1 MISSNTQIFAVVGY
15 PIDHS
20 LSPLMHNASMKSLN
34 FDGIYLALNIN
45 PDDVVETLPMM
56 NKMGFKGI
64 NLTIPHKEIVYSHL
78 EILDDSAKLFKSV
91 NTILFE
97 DNKIKGFNT
106 DGYGFLK
113 ALESSFG
120 KNIDGDKVFVLGC
133 GGAGRTVAL
142 QSTKSKAKS
151 IWLAD
156 IDEDKILKLKDEIL
170 SLDPTMKVYYSLNL
184 DEQIDGCKDSDL
196 IIQASPV
203 GMKENEKSLFPSD
216 AFNKNQR
223 VFDLIYMY
231 PETSFMSK
239 AKESGASVANGLGML
254 LYQGEKAF
262 RIWTSFDANQDVMM
276 DVLSK
281 KVYGL
286 ES

>member
-1 MISSNTQIFAVVGY
+1 MISSKTQIFAVVGY

-45 PDDVVETLPMM
+45 PDDVVETLPIM
-56 NKMGFKGI
+56 KKIGFKGI

-78 EILDDSAKLFKSV
+78 ETLDESAKLFKSV

-97 DNKIKGFNT
+97 DDEIKGFNT

-113 ALESSFG
+113 ALGSSFG
-120 KNIDGDKVFVLGC
+120 KEIDNDKVFILGC

-142 QSTKSKAKS
+142 QSTKSKAES

-170 SLDPTMKVYYSLNL
+170 SLDPTMKIYYSL
-184 DEQIDGCKDSDL
+184 
-196 IIQASPV
+196 
-203 GMKENEKSLFPSD
+203 
-216 AFNKNQR
+216 
-223 VFDLIYMY
+223 
-231 PETSFMSK
+231 
-239 AKESGASVANGLGML
+239 
-254 LYQGEKAF
+254 
-262 RIWTSFDANQDVMM
+262 
-276 DVLSK
+276 
-281 KVYGL
+281 
-286 ES
+286 

>member
-170 SLDPTMKVYYSLNL
+170 SLDPAMKVYYSLNL

>member
-1 MISSNTQIFAVVGY
+1 MISSKTQIFAVVGY

-20 LSPLMHNASMKSLN
+20 LSPLMHNASMNSLN

-45 PDDVVETLPMM
+45 PDDVIETLPVMK
-56 NKMGFKGI
+56 KMGFKGI

-78 EILDDSAKLFKSV
+78 ETLDESAKLFKSV

-97 DNKIKGFNT
+97 DDEIKGFNT

-113 ALESSFG
+113 ALGSSFG
-120 KNIDGDKVFVLGC
+120 KEIDNDKVFILGC

-142 QSTKSKAKS
+142 QSTKSKAES

-170 SLDPTMKVYYSLNL
+170 SLDPTMKIYYSLNL
-184 DEQIDGCKDSDL
+184 DEQIDGCKDSNL

-203 GMKENEKSLFPSD
+203 GMKENEKSLFPSS
-216 AFNKNQR
+216 AFNNNQR

-231 PETSFMSK
+231 PETSFMK
-239 AKESGASVANGLGML
+239 NAKQSGAEVANGLGML

-262 RIWTSFDANQDVMM
+262 RIWTNCEANQDVMM

-281 KVYGL
+281 KVYD
-286 ES
+286 

>member
-1 MISSNTQIFAVVGY
+1 MISSKTQIFAVVGY

-45 PDDVVETLPMM
+45 PDDVVETLPVMK
-56 NKMGFKGI
+56 KMGFKGI

-78 EILDDSAKLFKSV
+78 ETLDESAKLFKSV

-97 DNKIKGFNT
+97 DDEIKGFNT

-113 ALESSFG
+113 ALGSSFG
-120 KNIDGDKVFVLGC
+120 KEIDNDKVFILGC

-142 QSTKSKAKS
+142 QSTKSKAES

-156 IDEDKILKLKDEIL
+156 IDEGKILKLKDEIL
-170 SLDPTMKVYYSLNL
+170 SLDPTMKIYYSLNL
-184 DEQIDGCKDSDL
+184 DEQIDGCKYSNL

-203 GMKENEKSLFPSD
+203 GMKENEKSLFPSS
-216 AFNKNQR
+216 AFNNNQR

-231 PETSFMSK
+231 PETSFMK
-239 AKESGASVANGLGML
+239 NAKQSGAEVANGLGML

-262 RIWTSFDANQDVMM
+262 RIWTNCEANQDVMM

-281 KVYGL
+281 KVYD
-286 ES
+286 

>member
-170 SLDPTMKVYYSLNL
+170 SLDPTMKVYYSLTL

>member
-1 MISSNTQIFAVVGY
+1 MISSKTQIFAVVGY

-45 PDDVVETLPMM
+45 PDDVVETLPVMK
-56 NKMGFKGI
+56 KMGFKGI

-78 EILDDSAKLFKSV
+78 ETLDESAKLFKSV

-97 DNKIKGFNT
+97 DDEIKGFNT

-120 KNIDGDKVFVLGC
+120 KEIDNDKVFILGC

-142 QSTKSKAKS
+142 QSTKSKAES

-170 SLDPTMKVYYSLNL
+170 SLDPTMKIYYSLNL
-184 DEQIDGCKDSDL
+184 DEQIDGCKDSNL

-203 GMKENEKSLFPSD
+203 GMKENEKSLFPSS
-216 AFNKNQR
+216 AFNNNQR

-231 PETSFMSK
+231 PETSFMK
-239 AKESGASVANGLGML
+239 NAKQSGAEVANGLGML

-262 RIWTSFDANQDVMM
+262 RIWTNCEANQDVMM

-281 KVYGL
+281 KVYD
-286 ES
+286 

>member
-1 MISSNTQIFAVVGY
+1 MISSKTQIFAVVGY

-45 PDDVVETLPMM
+45 PDDVVETLPVMK
-56 NKMGFKGI
+56 KMGFKGI

-78 EILDDSAKLFKSV
+78 ETLDESAKLFKSV

-97 DNKIKGFNT
+97 DDEIKGFNT

-113 ALESSFG
+113 ALGSSFG
-120 KNIDGDKVFVLGC
+120 KEIDNDKVFILGC

-142 QSTKSKAKS
+142 QSTKSKAES

-170 SLDPTMKVYYSLNL
+170 SLDPTMKIYYSLNL
-184 DEQIDGCKDSDL
+184 DDQIDGCKDSNL

-203 GMKENEKSLFPSD
+203 GMKENEKSLFPSS
-216 AFNKNQR
+216 AFNNNQR

-231 PETSFMSK
+231 PETSFMK
-239 AKESGASVANGLGML
+239 NAKQSGAEAANGLGML

-262 RIWTSFDANQDVMM
+262 RIWTNCEANQDVMM

-281 KVYGL
+281 KVYD
-286 ES
+286 

>member
-1 MISSNTQIFAVVGY
+1 MISSKTQIFAVVGY

-45 PDDVVETLPMM
+45 PDDVVETLPVMK
-56 NKMGFKGI
+56 KMGFKGI

-78 EILDDSAKLFKSV
+78 ETLDESAKLFKSV

-97 DNKIKGFNT
+97 DDEIKGFNT

-113 ALESSFG
+113 ALGSSFG
-120 KNIDGDKVFVLGC
+120 KEIDNDKVFILGC

-142 QSTKSKAKS
+142 QSTKSKAES

-170 SLDPTMKVYYSLNL
+170 SLDPTMKIYYSLNL
-184 DEQIDGCKDSDL
+184 DDQIDGCKDSNL

-203 GMKENEKSLFPSD
+203 GMRENEKSLFPSS
-216 AFNKNQR
+216 AFNNNQR

-231 PETSFMSK
+231 PETSFMK
-239 AKESGASVANGLGML
+239 NAKQSGAEAANGLGML

-262 RIWTSFDANQDVMM
+262 RIWTNCEANQDVMM

-281 KVYGL
+281 KVYD
-286 ES
+286 

>member
-1 MISSNTQIFAVVGY
+1 MISSKTQIFAVVGY

-20 LSPLMHNASMKSLN
+20 LSPLMHNASMNSLN

-45 PDDVVETLPMM
+45 PDDIIETLPVMK
-56 NKMGFKGI
+56 KMGFKGI

-78 EILDDSAKLFKSV
+78 ETLDESAKLFKSV

-97 DNKIKGFNT
+97 DDEIKGFNT

-113 ALESSFG
+113 ALGSSFG
-120 KNIDGDKVFVLGC
+120 KEIDNDKVFILGC

-142 QSTKSKAKS
+142 QSTKSKAES

-170 SLDPTMKVYYSLNL
+170 SLDPTMKIYYSLNL
-184 DEQIDGCKDSDL
+184 DEQIDGCKDSNL

-203 GMKENEKSLFPSD
+203 GMKENEKSLFPSS
-216 AFNKNQR
+216 AFNNNQR

-231 PETSFMSK
+231 PETSFMK
-239 AKESGASVANGLGML
+239 NAKQSGAEVANGLGML

-262 RIWTSFDANQDVMM
+262 RIWTNCEANQDVMM

-281 KVYGL
+281 KVYD
-286 ES
+286 

>member
-1 MISSNTQIFAVVGY
+1 MISSKTQIFAVVGY
-15 PIDHS
+15 PIGHS

-45 PDDVVETLPMM
+45 PDDVVETLPVM
-56 NKMGFKGI
+56 KKIGFKGI

-78 EILDDSAKLFKSV
+78 EILDESAKLFKSV

-97 DNKIKGFNT
+97 DDEIKGFNT

-113 ALESSFG
+113 ALGSSFG
-120 KNIDGDKVFVLGC
+120 KEIDNDKVFILGC

-142 QSTKSKAKS
+142 QSTKSKAES

-170 SLDPTMKVYYSLNL
+170 SLDPTMKIYYSLNL
-184 DEQIDGCKDSDL
+184 DEQIDGCKDSNL

-203 GMKENEKSLFPSD
+203 GMKENEKSLFPSS
-216 AFNKNQR
+216 AFNNNQR

-231 PETSFMSK
+231 PETSFMK
-239 AKESGASVANGLGML
+239 NAKQSGAEVANGLGML

-262 RIWTSFDANQDVMM
+262 RIWTNCEANQDVMM

-281 KVYGL
+281 KVYD
-286 ES
+286 

>member
-1 MISSNTQIFAVVGY
+1 MISSKTQIFAVVGY

-45 PDDVVETLPMM
+45 PDDVVETLPVM
-56 NKMGFKGI
+56 KKIGFKGI

-78 EILDDSAKLFKSV
+78 ETLDESAKLFKSV

-97 DNKIKGFNT
+97 DDKIKGFNT

-113 ALESSFG
+113 ALEGSFG
-120 KNIDGDKVFVLGC
+120 KEVDNDKVFILGC

-142 QSTKSKAKS
+142 QSTKSKAES

-156 IDEDKILKLKDEIL
+156 IDKDKILKLKDEIL
-170 SLDPTMKVYYSLNL
+170 SLDPTMKIDYSLNL
-184 DEQIDGCKDSDL
+184 DEQIDGCKDSNL

-203 GMKENEKSLFPSD
+203 GMKENEKSLFPSA
-216 AFNKNQR
+216 AFHNNQR

-231 PETSFMSK
+231 PETSFMK
-239 AKESGASVANGLGML
+239 NAKQSGAEAANGLGML

-262 RIWTSFDANQDVMM
+262 RIWTNCEANQDVMM

-281 KVYGL
+281 KVYD
-286 ES
+286 

>member
-1 MISSNTQIFAVVGY
+1 MISSKTQIFAVVGY

-45 PDDVVETLPMM
+45 PDDVVETLPVMK
-56 NKMGFKGI
+56 KMGFKGI

-78 EILDDSAKLFKSV
+78 ETLDESAKLFKSV

-97 DNKIKGFNT
+97 DDEIKGFNT

-113 ALESSFG
+113 ALGSSFG
-120 KNIDGDKVFVLGC
+120 KEIDNDKVFILGC

-142 QSTKSKAKS
+142 QSTKSKAES

-170 SLDPTMKVYYSLNL
+170 SLDPTMKIYYSLNL
-184 DEQIDGCKDSDL
+184 DEQIDGCKDSNL

-203 GMKENEKSLFPSD
+203 GMKENEKSLFPSS
-216 AFNKNQR
+216 AFNNNQR

-231 PETSFMSK
+231 PETSFMK
-239 AKESGASVANGLGML
+239 NAKQSGAEVANGLGML

-262 RIWTSFDANQDVMM
+262 RIWTNCEANQDVMM

-281 KVYGL
+281 KVYD
-286 ES
+286 

>member
-1 MISSNTQIFAVVGY
+1 MISSKTQIFAVVGY

-45 PDDVVETLPMM
+45 PDDVVETLPVMK
-56 NKMGFKGI
+56 KMGFKGI

-78 EILDDSAKLFKSV
+78 ETLDESAKLFKSV

-97 DNKIKGFNT
+97 DDEIKGFNT

-113 ALESSFG
+113 ALGSSFG
-120 KNIDGDKVFVLGC
+120 KEIDNDKVFILGC

-142 QSTKSKAKS
+142 QSTKSKAES

-170 SLDPTMKVYYSLNL
+170 SLDPTMKIYYSLNL
-184 DEQIDGCKDSDL
+184 DEQIDGCKDSNL

-216 AFNKNQR
+216 AFNNNQR

-231 PETSFMSK
+231 PETSFMK
-239 AKESGASVANGLGML
+239 NAKQSGAEVANGLGML

-262 RIWTSFDANQDVMM
+262 RIWTNCEANQDVMM

-281 KVYGL
+281 KVYD
-286 ES
+286 

>member
-1 MISSNTQIFAVVGY
+1 MISSKTQIFAVVGY

-45 PDDVVETLPMM
+45 PDDVVETLPVM
-56 NKMGFKGI
+56 KKIGFKGI

-78 EILDDSAKLFKSV
+78 ETLDESAKLFKSV

-97 DNKIKGFNT
+97 DDEIKGFNT

-113 ALESSFG
+113 ALGSSFG
-120 KNIDGDKVFVLGC
+120 KEIDNDKVFILGC

-142 QSTKSKAKS
+142 QSTKSKAES

-170 SLDPTMKVYYSLNL
+170 SLDPTMKIYYSLNL
-184 DEQIDGCKDSDL
+184 DEQIDGCKDSNL

-203 GMKENEKSLFPSD
+203 GMKENEKSLFPSC
-216 AFNKNQR
+216 AFNNNQR

-231 PETSFMSK
+231 PETSFMK
-239 AKESGASVANGLGML
+239 NAKQSGAEAANGLGML

-262 RIWTSFDANQDVMM
+262 RIWTNCEANQDVMM

-281 KVYGL
+281 KVYD
-286 ES
+286 

>member
-1 MISSNTQIFAVVGY
+1 MISSKTQIFAVVGY

-45 PDDVVETLPMM
+45 PDDVVETLPVMK
-56 NKMGFKGI
+56 KMGFKGI

-78 EILDDSAKLFKSV
+78 ETLDESAKLFKSV

-97 DNKIKGFNT
+97 DDEIKGFNT

-113 ALESSFG
+113 ALGSSFG
-120 KNIDGDKVFVLGC
+120 KEIDNDKVFILGC

-142 QSTKSKAKS
+142 QSTKSKAES

-170 SLDPTMKVYYSLNL
+170 SLDPTMKIYYSLNL
-184 DEQIDGCKDSDL
+184 DEQIDGCKDSNL

-203 GMKENEKSLFPSD
+203 GMRENEKSLFPSS
-216 AFNKNQR
+216 AFNNNQR

-231 PETSFMSK
+231 PETSFMK
-239 AKESGASVANGLGML
+239 NAKQSGAEAANGLGML

-262 RIWTSFDANQDVMM
+262 RIWTNCEANQDVMM

-281 KVYGL
+281 KVYD
-286 ES
+286 

>member
-1 MISSNTQIFAVVGY
+1 MISSKTQIFAVVGY

-45 PDDVVETLPMM
+45 PDDVVETLPVMK
-56 NKMGFKGI
+56 KMGFKGI

-78 EILDDSAKLFKSV
+78 ETLDESAKLFKSV

-97 DNKIKGFNT
+97 DDEIKGFNT

-113 ALESSFG
+113 ALGSSFG
-120 KNIDGDKVFVLGC
+120 KEIDNDKVFILGC

-142 QSTKSKAKS
+142 QSTKSKAES

-156 IDEDKILKLKDEIL
+156 IDEEKILKLKDEIL
-170 SLDPTMKVYYSLNL
+170 RLDPTMKIDYSLNL
-184 DEQIDGCKDSDL
+184 DEQIDGCKDSNL

-203 GMKENEKSLFPSD
+203 GMKENEKSLFPSA
-216 AFNKNQR
+216 AFHNNQR

-231 PETSFMSK
+231 PETSFMK
-239 AKESGASVANGLGML
+239 NAKQSGAEVANGLGML

-262 RIWTSFDANQDVMM
+262 RIWTSCEANQDVMM

-281 KVYGL
+281 KVYD
-286 ES
+286 

>member
-1 MISSNTQIFAVVGY
+1 MISSKTQIFAVVGY

-45 PDDVVETLPMM
+45 PDDVVETLPVMK
-56 NKMGFKGI
+56 KMGFKGI

-78 EILDDSAKLFKSV
+78 ETLDESAKLFKSV

-97 DNKIKGFNT
+97 DDEIKGFNT

-113 ALESSFG
+113 ALGSSFG
-120 KNIDGDKVFVLGC
+120 KEIDNDKVFILGC

-142 QSTKSKAKS
+142 QSTKSKAES

-156 IDEDKILKLKDEIL
+156 IDEEKILKLKDEIL
-170 SLDPTMKVYYSLNL
+170 SLDPTMKIDYSLNL
-184 DEQIDGCKDSDL
+184 DEQIDGCKDSNL

-203 GMKENEKSLFPSD
+203 GMKENEKSLFPSS
-216 AFNKNQR
+216 AFHNNQR

-231 PETSFMSK
+231 PETSFMK
-239 AKESGASVANGLGML
+239 NAKQSGAEVANGLGML

-262 RIWTSFDANQDVMM
+262 RIWTNCEANQNVMM

-281 KVYGL
+281 KVYD
-286 ES
+286 

>member
-1 MISSNTQIFAVVGY
+1 MISSKTQIFAVVGY

-45 PDDVVETLPMM
+45 PDDVVEILSVMK
-56 NKMGFKGI
+56 KMGFKGI

-78 EILDDSAKLFKSV
+78 ETLDESAKLFKSV
-91 NTILFE
+91 NTILFKDDE
-97 DNKIKGFNT
+97 IKGFNT

-113 ALESSFG
+113 ALGSSFG
-120 KNIDGDKVFVLGC
+120 KEIDNDKVFILGC

-142 QSTKSKAKS
+142 QSTKSKAES

-156 IDEDKILKLKDEIL
+156 IDEEKILKLKDEIL
-170 SLDPTMKVYYSLNL
+170 SLDPTMKIDYSLNL
-184 DEQIDGCKDSDL
+184 DEQIDGCKDSNL

-203 GMKENEKSLFPSD
+203 GMKENEKSLFPSA
-216 AFNKNQR
+216 AFHNNQR

-231 PETSFMSK
+231 PETSFMK
-239 AKESGASVANGLGML
+239 NAKQSGAEVANGLGML

-262 RIWTSFDANQDVMM
+262 RIWTNCEANQDVMM

-281 KVYGL
+281 KVYD
-286 ES
+286 

>member
-1 MISSNTQIFAVVGY
+1 MISSKTQIFAVVGY

-45 PDDVVETLPMM
+45 PDDVVETLPVM
-56 NKMGFKGI
+56 KKIGFKGI

-78 EILDDSAKLFKSV
+78 ETLDESAKLFKSV

-97 DNKIKGFNT
+97 DDEIKGFNT

-113 ALESSFG
+113 ALGSSFG
-120 KNIDGDKVFVLGC
+120 KEIDNDKVFILGC

-142 QSTKSKAKS
+142 QSTKSKAES

-170 SLDPTMKVYYSLNL
+170 SLDPTMKIYYSLNL
-184 DEQIDGCKDSDL
+184 DEQIDGCKDSNL

-203 GMKENEKSLFPSD
+203 GMKENEKSLFPSS
-216 AFNKNQR
+216 AFNNNQR

-231 PETSFMSK
+231 PETSFMK
-239 AKESGASVANGLGML
+239 NAKQSGAEAANGLGML

-262 RIWTSFDANQDVMM
+262 RIWTNCEANQDVMM

-281 KVYGL
+281 KVYD
-286 ES
+286 

>member
-1 MISSNTQIFAVVGY
+1 MISSKTQIFAVVGY

-45 PDDVVETLPMM
+45 PDDVVETLPVM
-56 NKMGFKGI
+56 KKIGFKGI

-78 EILDDSAKLFKSV
+78 ETLDESAKLFKSV

-97 DNKIKGFNT
+97 DDKIKGFNT

-113 ALESSFG
+113 ALGSSFG
-120 KNIDGDKVFVLGC
+120 KEIDNDKVFILGC

-142 QSTKSKAKS
+142 QSTKSKAES

-170 SLDPTMKVYYSLNL
+170 SLDPTMKIYYSLNL
-184 DEQIDGCKDSDL
+184 DEQIDGCKDSNL

-203 GMKENEKSLFPSD
+203 GMKENEKSLFPSS
-216 AFNKNQR
+216 AFNNNQR

-231 PETSFMSK
+231 PETSFMK
-239 AKESGASVANGLGML
+239 NAKQSGAEVANGLGML

-262 RIWTSFDANQDVMM
+262 RIWTNCEANQDVMM

-281 KVYGL
+281 KVYD
-286 ES
+286 

>member
-120 KNIDGDKVFVLGC
+120 KEIDNDKVFILGC

-142 QSTKSKAKS
+142 QSTKSKAES

-156 IDEDKILKLKDEIL
+156 IDEGKILKLKDEIL
-170 SLDPTMKVYYSLNL
+170 SLDPTMKIYYSLNL
-184 DEQIDGCKDSDL
+184 DEQIDGCKDSNL

-203 GMKENEKSLFPSD
+203 GMKENEKSLFPSS
-216 AFNKNQR
+216 AFNNNQR

-231 PETSFMSK
+231 PETSFMK
-239 AKESGASVANGLGML
+239 NAKQSGAEVANGLGML

-262 RIWTSFDANQDVMM
+262 RIWTNCEANQDVMM

-281 KVYGL
+281 KVYD
-286 ES
+286 

>member
-1 MISSNTQIFAVVGY
+1 MISSKTQIFAVVGY

-45 PDDVVETLPMM
+45 PDDVVETLPVMK
-56 NKMGFKGI
+56 KMGFKGI

-78 EILDDSAKLFKSV
+78 ETLDESAKLFKSV

-97 DNKIKGFNT
+97 DDEIKGFNT

-113 ALESSFG
+113 ALGNSFG
-120 KNIDGDKVFVLGC
+120 KEIDNDKVFILGC

-142 QSTKSKAKS
+142 QSTKSKAES

-156 IDEDKILKLKDEIL
+156 IDEGKILKLKDEIL
-170 SLDPTMKVYYSLNL
+170 SLDPTMKIYYSLNL
-184 DEQIDGCKDSDL
+184 DEQIDGCKDSNL

-203 GMKENEKSLFPSD
+203 GMKENEKSLFPSS
-216 AFNKNQR
+216 AFNNNQR

-231 PETSFMSK
+231 PETSFMK
-239 AKESGASVANGLGML
+239 NAKQSGAEVANGLGML

-262 RIWTSFDANQDVMM
+262 RIWTNCEANQDVMM

-281 KVYGL
+281 KVYD
-286 ES
+286 

>member
-1 MISSNTQIFAVVGY
+1 MISSKTQIFAVVGY
-15 PIDHS
+15 PIGHS

-45 PDDVVETLPMM
+45 PDDVVETLPVM
-56 NKMGFKGI
+56 KKIGFKGI

-78 EILDDSAKLFKSV
+78 ETLDESAKLFKSV

-97 DNKIKGFNT
+97 DDEIKGFNT

-113 ALESSFG
+113 ALGSSFG
-120 KNIDGDKVFVLGC
+120 KEIDNDKVFILGC

-142 QSTKSKAKS
+142 QSTKSKAES

-170 SLDPTMKVYYSLNL
+170 SLDPTMKIYYSLNL
-184 DEQIDGCKDSDL
+184 DEQIDGCKDSNL

-203 GMKENEKSLFPSD
+203 GMKENEKSLFPSS
-216 AFNKNQR
+216 AFNNNQR

-231 PETSFMSK
+231 PETSFMK
-239 AKESGASVANGLGML
+239 NAKQSGAEVANGLGML

-262 RIWTSFDANQDVMM
+262 RIWTNCEANQDVMM

-281 KVYGL
+281 KVYD
-286 ES
+286 

>member
-1 MISSNTQIFAVVGY
+1 MISSKTQIFAVVGY

-45 PDDVVETLPMM
+45 PDDVVETLPVMK
-56 NKMGFKGI
+56 KMGFKGI

-78 EILDDSAKLFKSV
+78 ETLDESAKLFKSV

-97 DNKIKGFNT
+97 DDEIKGFNT

-113 ALESSFG
+113 ALGSSFG
-120 KNIDGDKVFVLGC
+120 KEIDNDKVFILGC

-142 QSTKSKAKS
+142 QSTKSKAES

-156 IDEDKILKLKDEIL
+156 IDEGKILKLKDEIL
-170 SLDPTMKVYYSLNL
+170 SLDPTMKIYYSLNL
-184 DEQIDGCKDSDL
+184 DEQIDGCKDSNL

-203 GMKENEKSLFPSD
+203 GMKENEKSLFPSS
-216 AFNKNQR
+216 AFNNNQR

-231 PETSFMSK
+231 PETSFMK
-239 AKESGASVANGLGML
+239 NAKQSGAEVANGLGML

-262 RIWTSFDANQDVMM
+262 RIWTNCEANQDVMM

-281 KVYGL
+281 KVYD
-286 ES
+286 

>member
-1 MISSNTQIFAVVGY
+1 MISSKTQIFAVVGY

-45 PDDVVETLPMM
+45 PDDVVETLPVM
-56 NKMGFKGI
+56 KKIGFKGI

-78 EILDDSAKLFKSV
+78 ETLDESAKLFKSV

-97 DNKIKGFNT
+97 DDEIKGFNT

-113 ALESSFG
+113 ALGSSFG
-120 KNIDGDKVFVLGC
+120 KEIDNDKVFILGC

-142 QSTKSKAKS
+142 QSTKSKAES

-170 SLDPTMKVYYSLNL
+170 SLDPTMKIYYSLNL
-184 DEQIDGCKDSDL
+184 DEQIDGCKDSNL

-203 GMKENEKSLFPSD
+203 GMKENEKSLFPSS
-216 AFNKNQR
+216 AFNNNQR

-231 PETSFMSK
+231 PETSFMK
-239 AKESGASVANGLGML
+239 NAKQSGAEVANGLGML

-262 RIWTSFDANQDVMM
+262 RIWTNCEANQDVMM

-281 KVYGL
+281 KVYD
-286 ES
+286 

>member
-1 MISSNTQIFAVVGY
+1 MISSKTQIFAVVGY

-45 PDDVVETLPMM
+45 PDDVVETLPVMK
-56 NKMGFKGI
+56 KMGFKGI

-78 EILDDSAKLFKSV
+78 ETLDESAKLFKSV

-97 DNKIKGFNT
+97 DDEIKGFNT

-113 ALESSFG
+113 ALGSSFG
-120 KNIDGDKVFVLGC
+120 KEIDNDKVFILGC

-142 QSTKSKAKS
+142 QSTKSKAES

-156 IDEDKILKLKDEIL
+156 IDEGKILKLKDEIL
-170 SLDPTMKVYYSLNL
+170 SLDPTMKIDYSLNL
-184 DEQIDGCKDSDL
+184 DEQIDGCKDSNL

-203 GMKENEKSLFPSD
+203 GMKENEKSLFPSS
-216 AFNKNQR
+216 AFNNNQR

-231 PETSFMSK
+231 PETSFMK
-239 AKESGASVANGLGML
+239 NAKQSGAEVANGLGML

-262 RIWTSFDANQDVMM
+262 RIWTNCEANQDVMM

-281 KVYGL
+281 KVYD
-286 ES
+286 

>member
-1 MISSNTQIFAVVGY
+1 MISSKTQIFAVVGY

-45 PDDVVETLPMM
+45 PDDVVETLPVMK
-56 NKMGFKGI
+56 KMGFKGI

-78 EILDDSAKLFKSV
+78 ETLDESAKLFKSV

-97 DNKIKGFNT
+97 DDEIKGFNT

-113 ALESSFG
+113 ALGNSFG
-120 KNIDGDKVFVLGC
+120 KEIDNDKVFILGC

-142 QSTKSKAKS
+142 QSTKSKAES

-156 IDEDKILKLKDEIL
+156 IDEGKILKLKDEIL
-170 SLDPTMKVYYSLNL
+170 SLDPTMKIYYSLNL
-184 DEQIDGCKDSDL
+184 DEQIDGCKYSNL

-203 GMKENEKSLFPSD
+203 GMKENEKSLFPSS
-216 AFNKNQR
+216 AFNNNQR

-231 PETSFMSK
+231 PETSFMK
-239 AKESGASVANGLGML
+239 NAKQSGAEVANGLGML

-262 RIWTSFDANQDVMM
+262 RIWTNCEANQDVMM

-281 KVYGL
+281 KVYD
-286 ES
+286 

>member
-1 MISSNTQIFAVVGY
+1 MISSKTQIFAVVGY

-45 PDDVVETLPMM
+45 PDDVVEILSVMK
-56 NKMGFKGI
+56 KMGFKGI
-64 NLTIPHKEIVYSHL
+64 NLTIPHKEIVYCHL
-78 EILDDSAKLFKSV
+78 ETLDESAKLFKSV
-91 NTILFE
+91 NTILFKDDE
-97 DNKIKGFNT
+97 IKGFNT

-113 ALESSFG
+113 ALGSSFG
-120 KNIDGDKVFVLGC
+120 KEIDNDKVFILGC

-142 QSTKSKAKS
+142 QSTKSKAES

-170 SLDPTMKVYYSLNL
+170 SLDPTMKIDYSLNL
-184 DEQIDGCKDSDL
+184 DEQIDGCKDSNL

-203 GMKENEKSLFPSD
+203 GMKENEKSLFPSS
-216 AFNKNQR
+216 AFNNNQR

-231 PETSFMSK
+231 PETSFMK
-239 AKESGASVANGLGML
+239 NAKQSGAEAANGLGML

-262 RIWTSFDANQDVMM
+262 RIWTNCEANQDVMM

-281 KVYGL
+281 KVYD
-286 ES
+286 

>member
-1 MISSNTQIFAVVGY
+1 MISSKTQIFAVVGY

-45 PDDVVETLPMM
+45 PDDVVETLPVM
-56 NKMGFKGI
+56 KKIGFKGI

-78 EILDDSAKLFKSV
+78 ETLDESAKLFKSV

-97 DNKIKGFNT
+97 DDKIKGFNT

-113 ALESSFG
+113 ALGSSFG
-120 KNIDGDKVFVLGC
+120 KEIDNDKVFILGC

-142 QSTKSKAKS
+142 QSTKSKAES

-170 SLDPTMKVYYSLNL
+170 SLDPTMKIYYSLNL
-184 DEQIDGCKDSDL
+184 DEQIDGCKDSNL

-203 GMKENEKSLFPSD
+203 GMKENEKSLFPSS
-216 AFNKNQR
+216 AFNNNQR

-231 PETSFMSK
+231 PETSFMK
-239 AKESGASVANGLGML
+239 NAKQSGAEVANGLGML

-262 RIWTSFDANQDVMM
+262 RIWTNYEANQDVMM

-281 KVYGL
+281 KVYD
-286 ES
+286 

>member
-1 MISSNTQIFAVVGY
+1 MISSKTQIFAVVGY

-45 PDDVVETLPMM
+45 PDDVVETLPVMQ
-56 NKMGFKGI
+56 KMGFKGI

-78 EILDDSAKLFKSV
+78 ETLDESAKLFKSV

-97 DNKIKGFNT
+97 DDEIKGFNT

-113 ALESSFG
+113 ALGSSFG
-120 KNIDGDKVFVLGC
+120 KEIDNDKVFILGC

-142 QSTKSKAKS
+142 QSAKSKAES

-170 SLDPTMKVYYSLNL
+170 SLDPTMKIYYSLNL
-184 DEQIDGCKDSDL
+184 DEQIDGCKDSNL

-203 GMKENEKSLFPSD
+203 GMKENEKSLFPSS
-216 AFNKNQR
+216 AFNNNQR

-231 PETSFMSK
+231 PETSFMK
-239 AKESGASVANGLGML
+239 NAKQSGAEAANGLGML

-262 RIWTSFDANQDVMM
+262 RIWTNCEANQDVMM

-281 KVYGL
+281 KVYD
-286 ES
+286 

>member
-1 MISSNTQIFAVVGY
+1 MISSKTQIFAVVGY

-45 PDDVVETLPMM
+45 PDDVVETLPVM
-56 NKMGFKGI
+56 KKIGFKGI

-78 EILDDSAKLFKSV
+78 EILDESAKLFKSV

-97 DNKIKGFNT
+97 DDEIKGFNT

-113 ALESSFG
+113 ALGSSFG
-120 KNIDGDKVFVLGC
+120 KEIDNDKVFILGC

-142 QSTKSKAKS
+142 QSTKSKAES

-170 SLDPTMKVYYSLNL
+170 SLDPTMKIYYSLNL
-184 DEQIDGCKDSDL
+184 DEQIDGCKDSNL

-203 GMKENEKSLFPSD
+203 GMKENEKSLFPSS
-216 AFNKNQR
+216 AFNNNQR

-231 PETSFMSK
+231 PETSFMK
-239 AKESGASVANGLGML
+239 NAKQSGAEVANGLGML

-262 RIWTSFDANQDVMM
+262 RIWTNCEANQDVMM

-281 KVYGL
+281 KVYD
-286 ES
+286 

>member
-1 MISSNTQIFAVVGY
+1 MISSKTQIFAVVGY

-45 PDDVVETLPMM
+45 PDDVVETLPVMK
-56 NKMGFKGI
+56 KMGFKGI

-78 EILDDSAKLFKSV
+78 ETLDESAKLFKSV

-97 DNKIKGFNT
+97 DDEIKGFNT

-113 ALESSFG
+113 ALGSSFG
-120 KNIDGDKVFVLGC
+120 KEINNDKVFILGC

-142 QSTKSKAKS
+142 QSTKSKAES

-170 SLDPTMKVYYSLNL
+170 SLDPTMKIYYSLNL
-184 DEQIDGCKDSDL
+184 DEQIDGCKDSNL

-203 GMKENEKSLFPSD
+203 GMKENEKSLFPSS
-216 AFNKNQR
+216 AFNNNQR

-231 PETSFMSK
+231 PETSFMK
-239 AKESGASVANGLGML
+239 NAKQSGAEVANGLGML

-262 RIWTSFDANQDVMM
+262 RIWTNCEANQDVMM

-281 KVYGL
+281 KVYD
-286 ES
+286 

>member
-1 MISSNTQIFAVVGY
+1 MISSKTQIFAVVGY

-45 PDDVVETLPMM
+45 PDDVVETLPVM
-56 NKMGFKGI
+56 KKIGFKGI

-78 EILDDSAKLFKSV
+78 ETLDESAKLFKSV

-97 DNKIKGFNT
+97 DDKIKGFNT

-113 ALESSFG
+113 ALGSSFS
-120 KNIDGDKVFVLGC
+120 KEIDNDKVFILGC

-142 QSTKSKAKS
+142 QSTKSKAES

-170 SLDPTMKVYYSLNL
+170 SLDPTMKIYYSLNL
-184 DEQIDGCKDSDL
+184 DEQIDGCKDSNL

-203 GMKENEKSLFPSD
+203 GMKENEKSLFPSS
-216 AFNKNQR
+216 AFNNNQR

-231 PETSFMSK
+231 PETSFMK
-239 AKESGASVANGLGML
+239 NAKQSGAEVANGLGML

-262 RIWTSFDANQDVMM
+262 RIWTNYEANQDVMM

-281 KVYGL
+281 KVYD
-286 ES
+286 